1 MKRILSLTLAF
12 ATLILTS
19 STAIANDDVPI
30 TPDQLPAAAQEFIKK
45 HFPEQTIAYA
55 EKDVEYAK
63 TTFEVRLNDG
73 SKVEFTANGDWDNV
87 DCKYRA
93 VPAGLV
99 PEAAAK
105 YVSAHFPGALI
116 VKVDKEMYGWE
127 IELNNDLELKFSKD
141 GKLLG
146 IDD

>member
-55 EKDVEYAK
+55 EKDVDYAK
-63 TTFEVRLNDG
+63 TTFEVRLSDG
-73 SKVEFTANGDWDNV
+73 SKIEFTANGDWDKV
-87 DCKYRA
+87 DCEYKA
-93 VPAGLV
+93 VPAVLF

-116 VKVDKEMYGWE
+116 VKVDKELYGWD
-127 IELNNDLELKFSKD
+127 IELNNDLELKFSKE
-141 GKLLG
+141 GQLLG

>member
-1 MKRILSLTLAF
+1 MKRILTVMAAF
-12 ATLILTS
+12 AALILTS
-19 STAIANDDVPI
+19 SAVIANDDIPV
-30 TPDQLPAAAQEFIKK
+30 TPDQLPAAAQQFIKT

-55 EKDVEYAK
+55 EKDVDYAK

-73 SKVEFTANGDWDNV
+73 SKIEFTANGDWDKV

-93 VPAGLV
+93 APAVLV

-105 YVSAHFPGALI
+105 YVTANFPGALI
-116 VKVDKEMYGWE
+116 VKVDKELYGWD

-141 GKLLG
+141 GQLLG